1 MVALPL
7 GTGHGQLCSHDAAG
21 RLRPGEGQT
30 DRVGFVPFPAE
41 LGPGSEMCIRD
52 RLMAPKS

>member
-1 MVALPL
+1 MVAFPL

-41 LGPGSEMCIRD
+41 LGPGALFDWGPTLAS
-52 RLMAPKS
+52 A